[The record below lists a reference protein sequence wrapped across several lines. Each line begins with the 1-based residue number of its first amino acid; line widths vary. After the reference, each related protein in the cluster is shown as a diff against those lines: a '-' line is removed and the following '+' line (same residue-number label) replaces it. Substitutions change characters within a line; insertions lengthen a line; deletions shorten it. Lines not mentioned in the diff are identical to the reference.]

1 VVIDQ
6 LQREHF
12 ENVENLRSKSRCIA
26 INYLPMIPEAK
37 YNKLE
42 QVVLK
47 LLLPETLLPTR
58 GGRIRR
64 IYDAKVQ
71 REWRHYGMCHRLIR
85 VDE

>member
-1 VVIDQ
+1 MVIDQ

-47 LLLPETLLPTR
+47 LLLPEILLPTR
-58 GGRIRR
+58 GVT
-64 IYDAKVQ
+64 DSAD
-71 REWRHYGMCHRLIR
+71 L
-85 VDE
+85 